1 MSGLTVEGF
10 MSIMVMI
17 YEVVG
22 KVFDTLDGIIL
33 IDSLVPF
40 TLLDLLVSLE
50 FLFLLIGFI
59 NELRGVSYG
68 S

>member
-59 NELRGVSYG
+59 NELREVSYG

>member
-1 MSGLTVEGF
+1 MSLTVEGF
-10 MSIMVMI
+10 TAIMVMI
-17 YEVVG
+17 YQVVG
-22 KVFDTLDGIIL
+22 MVFDTLDGIVL
-33 IDSLVPF
+33 VNSLVPF

-59 NELRGVSYG
+59 NELREVSYG

>member
-22 KVFDTLDGIIL
+22 KVFDTLDGIIV

-59 NELRGVSYG
+59 NELREVSYG